1 MEEEEREKGG
11 KRKSFVICQNAGNDI
26 RRPQKFSKIRGYQK
40 KGPKFFQK
48 PSAGSQNARC
58 LPDTLIHLL

>member
-11 KRKSFVICQNAGNDI
+11 KRKSFVICQNAGNDK
-26 RRPQKFSKIRGYQK
+26 RRPQKFSKIWGYQK
-40 KGPKFFQK
+40 RGPKKLKK

-58 LPDTLIHLL
+58 LPATLIRLL